1 MYCQPALGQAK
12 LCVIGVSC
20 VSTLALSVWSVLLE
34 FDPIVSKT
42 MQNHFTGHHFQVC
55 PAEGQL
61 AQTSQ
66 VSCLRILHLS
76 SSQLC
81 HLA

>member
-12 LCVIGVSC
+12 LCAVIGVPC
-20 VSTLALSVWSVLLE
+20 VSTLALSFWSVLLD
-34 FDPIVSKT
+34 FDPILSKIT
-42 MQNHFTGHHFQVC
+42 DFTGHHFQVC